1 MNSAFKRKLTAL
13 LLVIAMLLSLS
24 PIAAF
29 ADDAAAASPEQINV
43 TVSFQD
49 SWFIL
54 APQTL
59 SVSSD
64 TAESYGFNLDEQS
77 EHVTTLD
84 VLVAA
89 NEAYA
94 ELMGGNFTKAAAET
108 KDGQTTYSNELLT
121 VQTSSYGA
129 YIKQLFGNATSNCGF
144 TVNGATPHDNVGKDI
159 PGMEGKQYTGFAV
172 NQAIVQNNDNVEFF
186 IYQDDY
192 TYDYY
197 AFFTD
202 EDDNR
207 LTTVT
212 AAPNEKI
219 VLHLQ
224 GYPIAW
230 YGCSTD
236 EVIAKY
242 TEDLTEFQ
250 LTLVDETAT
259 PLDGELAENISAITT
274 QEDGYCE
281 VSFPE
286 NGTYYLTVTPL
297 DSNADPIIYPWLE
310 INVGAFEKASI
321 PEYKNEVY
329 EDFQNDLWLQYDFK
343 ELAVGESATIYP
355 RRVPQIVESDIAQA
369 LESDRPNF
377 NFNIISGDSVVL
389 NTNDN
394 QIEATVTAVKAGD
407 TLVMVSY
414 DETKAYDTDYAACSE
429 VNYAYVV
436 FSVNDENTPD
446 IKISTNIPYSS
457 YDTLYYT
464 EGDGYDLDFTVT
476 ADDAAKVIV
485 TVNGEEI
492 TSDAKD
498 IYHALLTNRSNIIGI
513 TAYDE
518 NNNSRSFYQVID
530 ARKIEITAVN
540 GLNPVRPLTA
550 GEPVNI
556 SFKGITMPVYK
567 LSKIYNPTFYNP
579 TWGSKGTY
587 VHYTD
592 AESAELK
599 GYCKQWDL
607 ADNNTITFTP
617 KLGGKYTL
625 TDGQIF
631 SSWWGSGLY
640 ADKGEYKPE
649 WVGDAPISEGE
660 FSVLPDITLDI
671 AYASDAVR
679 VEGISLNQTSAA
691 LKKGE
696 TLQLVATITP
706 ENAENKNVTWTLTNT
721 ATNDVESY
729 YATIDQTG
737 KITALNPTPS
747 GTKLIAAATT
757 ADGNKTAACQFTVKG
772 SSASSQKDKINISVD
787 TYTANNQSIIDLTA
801 INYQDGDTA
810 WSATK
815 RLFDEKGISYTYN
828 PKKNGYVSEI
838 NGVSEFDY
846 GKQSGWMYS
855 VNGEYPEI
863 GCGAYELKAGDTI
876 RWRYTLDLGKDL
888 GVTIPNTDK
897 PSGGGGAPE
906 TTPETQTEPKSDETN
921 TVSAVPSF
929 YDVAKNAWYYNPV
942 TAIAQKGLMTGTA
955 ANVFEPNKATTR
967 AELVAILYRM
977 EGSPAVYAAS
987 TFSDVAPNAWYAAPI
1002 TWAENAKVVAGLDRT
1017 HFVPDNALTRE
1028 QVAAILYNYAKAKG
1042 LDITQGGMAVR
1053 EYADYDSIS
1062 SYALPSV
1069 AWAVNTGIIS
1079 GKSGYVLDPQG
1090 TATRAEIAAML
1101 ERFIAFYKIS

>member
-1 MNSAFKRKLTAL
+1 MNSAFKRKLTSL
-13 LLVIAMLLSLS
+13 LLVVVMLLSLC
-24 PIAAF
+24 PAAAF
-29 ADDAAAASPEQINV
+29 ADDTTVPEINV

-49 SWFIL
+49 GWFIL
-54 APQTL
+54 APQSI
-59 SVSSD
+59 SVSAD
-64 TAESYGFNLDEQS
+64 TAESYGFILDEQTS
-77 EHVTTLD
+77 QVTALD
-84 VLVAA
+84 VLIAA
-89 NEAYA
+89 NKVYADLMDKDFTEAIVKTD
-94 ELMGGNFTKAAAET
+94 EKTET
-108 KDGQTTYSNELLT
+108 TTYSNELLS
-121 VQTSSYGA
+121 VQASSHGA
-129 YIKQLFGNATSNCGF
+129 YITQMFGNKASCGF
-144 TVNGATPHDNVGKDI
+144 TVNGATPHDDVLVNYPNYG
-159 PGMEGKQYTGFAV
+159 EQYTGYAA
-172 NQAIVQNNDNVEFF
+172 NQALIKNNDKVEFF
-186 IYQDDY
+186 FYQDEY
-192 TYDYY
+192 TFDNY

-202 EDDNR
+202 EDGNR
-207 LTTVT
+207 LSDITLSAGADTV
-212 AAPNEKI
+212 
-219 VLHLQ
+219 LRLQ
-224 GYPIAW
+224 GYLIGW
-230 YGCSTD
+230 YGCSSDETIAENTVALTD
-236 EVIAKY
+236 
-242 TEDLTEFQ
+242 FQ

-321 PEYKNEVY
+321 PNYKNEVY
-329 EDFQNDLWLQYDFK
+329 DDFQNDLWLQYDFK

-518 NNNSRSFYQVID
+518 NDNSRSFYQVID

-540 GLNPVRPLTA
+540 GLNPERPLTA

-617 KLGGKYTL
+617 KSGGKYTL

-679 VEGISLNQTSAA
+679 VESISLNKTSAA

-747 GTKLIAAATT
+747 GTKLIATATT

-955 ANVFEPNKATTR
+955 ANIFEPNKATTR

-1017 HFVPDNALTRE
+1017 HFAPDNALTRE
-1028 QVAAILYNYAKAKG
+1028 QVAAILYNYAKTKG